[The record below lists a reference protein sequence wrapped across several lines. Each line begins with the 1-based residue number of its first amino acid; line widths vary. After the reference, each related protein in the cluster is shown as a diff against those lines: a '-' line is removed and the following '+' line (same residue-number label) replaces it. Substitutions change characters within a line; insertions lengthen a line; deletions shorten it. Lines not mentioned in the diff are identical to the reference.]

1 MQGSN
6 RAKLHIFF
14 HLTTL
19 KPNYYV
25 FSEIKIVLY
34 HIKTHICALRTH
46 LRPNRKKVADFR
58 QTTLVYKKQLFRLFS
73 YFTSFQSSVRNGT
86 AGTPKTF
93 LRFPGAKLRNE

>member
-46 LRPNRKKVADFR
+46 LRPNRKQKR
-58 QTTLVYKKQLFRLFS
+58 LPTLVRQPLSIKNNFLDFFL
-73 YFTSFQSSVRNGT
+73 TSRHSNHPYGT
-86 AGTPKTF
+86 E
-93 LRFPGAKLRNE
+93 RQERQRHS